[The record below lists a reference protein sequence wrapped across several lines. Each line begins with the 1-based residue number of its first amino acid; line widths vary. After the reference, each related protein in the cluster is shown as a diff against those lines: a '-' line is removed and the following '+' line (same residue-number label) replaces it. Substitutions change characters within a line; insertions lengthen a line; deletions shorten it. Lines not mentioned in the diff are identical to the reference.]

1 MINAFKELIQE
12 EVEKAVEKAKEE
24 IRAQAQA
31 ETEKAKEEIRAQA
44 QAETEKAREENRKQ
58 TIRSYFIEGGDDNAF
73 IAKVMHT
80 SLEYVQNVRNEMVNT
95 PLQV

>member
-31 ETEKAKEEIRAQA
+31 EM
-44 QAETEKAREENRKQ
+44 EKAREENRKQ

-95 PLQV
+95 SLQV